1 MEVPRDEDSED
12 DSDDDENKNG
22 DSASTEGIIAKAKE
36 EAKKNGDEEE
46 TKVSN
51 KTLGIKNWKKVMYAI
66 VQVKYKSN
74 SLNCSTKIKN
84 CCVNTRNYQLLAV
97 ALLGD

>member
-46 TKVSN
+46 TKVST
-51 KTLGIKNWKKVMYAI
+51 KTLGIKNWKKVI
-66 VQVKYKSN
+66 LLSFFP
-74 SLNCSTKIKN
+74 LLIKILE
-84 CCVNTRNYQLLAV
+84 QLAMLRT
-97 ALLGD
+97 GY

>member
-46 TKVSN
+46 TKVSSDEVFYSQEWIAQESKQGVTILLYIHMCSQTFYLPTGARVN
-51 KTLGIKNWKKVMYAI
+51 LCRLGLIE
-66 VQVKYKSN
+66 
-74 SLNCSTKIKN
+74 
-84 CCVNTRNYQLLAV
+84 
-97 ALLGD
+97 